1 MHRSQVYRV
10 KNRFKIL
17 EFYINREVDRLVLLS
32 LEDIADPL

>member
-1 MHRSQVYRV
+1 MHKSRVYRV
-10 KNRFKIL
+10 QNRFVIL

>member
-10 KNRFKIL
+10 QNRFVIL